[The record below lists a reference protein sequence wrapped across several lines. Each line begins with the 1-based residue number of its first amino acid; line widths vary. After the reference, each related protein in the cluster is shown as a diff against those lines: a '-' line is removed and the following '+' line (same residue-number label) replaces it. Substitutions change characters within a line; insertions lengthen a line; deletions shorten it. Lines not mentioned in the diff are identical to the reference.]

1 MRISD
6 WSSDVCS
13 SDLWHPSPSCQ
24 RRYSPPQRLS
34 PSGHQ
39 SQGLALEAL
48 AGWVRERLR
57 HYVMAGEQVKPSTLR
72 KGRVTMGK
80 VKRKA
85 RARVEFVTA
94 MDATPERLAK
104 GDHSEMVNP
113 AEIDDTEQAIARVR
127 RFRSSHLDR
136 LHKNGRLSWRQFY
149 AGDWYRNLHHRGRF
163 GLQVVA
169 SYGERTTSG
178 AVGQGAPRHEIGRA
192 SCRERGGQDR

>member
-13 SDLWHPSPSCQ
+13 SDL
-24 RRYSPPQRLS
+24 
-34 PSGHQ
+34 
-39 SQGLALEAL
+39 
-48 AGWVRERLR
+48 
-57 HYVMAGEQVKPSTLR
+57 
-72 KGRVTMGK
+72 
-80 VKRKA
+80 
-85 RARVEFVTA
+85 FVTA

-104 GDHSEMVNP
+104 GDHSEIVNP

-169 SYGERTTSG
+169 SYGERTTG
-178 AVGQGAPRHEIGRA
+178 GEIGYGLPRTEA
-192 SCRERGGQDR
+192 QLNARRQFMEG

>member
-1 MRISD
+1 MI
-6 WSSDVCS
+6 
-13 SDLWHPSPSCQ
+13 
-24 RRYSPPQRLS
+24 RRPPRSTRTDTLFPYTTLFRSYSPPQRLS

-136 LHKNGRLSWRQFY
+136 LHKNGRLSWRQCY

-178 AVGQGAPRHEIGRA
+178 AVGQGAPRH
-192 SCRERGGQDR
+192 

>member
-13 SDLWHPSPSCQ
+13 SDL

-94 MDATPERLAK
+94 KDATPERLAK

-113 AEIDDTEQAIARVR
+113 AEIDDTEIG
-127 RFRSSHLDR
+127 
-136 LHKNGRLSWRQFY
+136 KP
-149 AGDWYRNLHHRGRF
+149 AG
-163 GLQVVA
+163 
-169 SYGERTTSG
+169 
-178 AVGQGAPRHEIGRA
+178 
-192 SCRERGGQDR
+192 RERECKDG

>member
-1 MRISD
+1 MI
-6 WSSDVCS
+6 
-13 SDLWHPSPSCQ
+13 
-24 RRYSPPQRLS
+24 RRPPGSNLTDTPFPCTTLFRS
-34 PSGHQ
+34 
-39 SQGLALEAL
+39 
-48 AGWVRERLR
+48 LR

-136 LHKNGRLSWRQFY
+136 
-149 AGDWYRNLHHRGRF
+149 
-163 GLQVVA
+163 
-169 SYGERTTSG
+169 
-178 AVGQGAPRHEIGRA
+178 
-192 SCRERGGQDR
+192 